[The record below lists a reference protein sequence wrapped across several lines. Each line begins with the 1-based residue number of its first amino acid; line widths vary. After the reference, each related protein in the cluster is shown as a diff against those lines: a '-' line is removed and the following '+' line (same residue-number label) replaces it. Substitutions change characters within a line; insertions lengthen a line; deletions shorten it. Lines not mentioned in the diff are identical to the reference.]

1 MKKLSSIILLLFLPL
16 FCFAQSESNLL
27 EYTLQVKET
36 DSGTAII
43 VAGRDFISS
52 DYYKTRIQITER
64 ETVEEAVNRLNK
76 QNFKVKAT
84 TTVNGKQVVTMA
96 IKIDPRMMEDAF
108 NELLRIGEE
117 LDRMFLNSIEIDYG
131 D

>member
-76 QNFKVKAT
+76 QNFKVKTT
-84 TTVNGKQVVTMA
+84 TTVNGKQVVTMT
-96 IKIDPRMMEDAF
+96 IKIDPTMMEDAF
-108 NELLRIGEE
+108 NELLRVGEE

>member
-1 MKKLSSIILLLFLPL
+1 MLFLPL

-52 DYYKTRIQITER
+52 QYYKTRIEVTEK
-64 ETVEEAVNRLNK
+64 ETVEQVVNRLNR
-76 QNFKVKAT
+76 QNFRVQAT
-84 TTVNGKQVVTMA
+84 TTVNGKQIVTMT

-108 NELLRIGEE
+108 NELLRVGEE

>member
-16 FCFAQSESNLL
+16 FCIAQSESNLL

-84 TTVNGKQVVTMA
+84 TTVNGKQIVTMT
-96 IKIDPRMMEDAF
+96 IKIDPRMMEDTF

-117 LDRMFLNSIEIDYG
+117 LDRMFLNSVEIDYG

>member
-1 MKKLSSIILLLFLPL
+1 MKKLNSIILLLFLPL

-84 TTVNGKQVVTMA
+84 TTVNGKQIVTMT
-96 IKIDPRMMEDAF
+96 IKIDPRMMEDTF

-117 LDRMFLNSIEIDYG
+117 LDRMFLNSVEIDYG